1 MGIVYYFGVFIVSAL
16 LLSKA
21 QYQSAKVKRN
31 LFIVLGLL
39 CCSIFAGI
47 RFKVGTDYGTYCLI
61 YNRPEYFRNIEKGFI
76 AIVKMAKL
84 LGNYKWMFFLSAL
97 VTSIFAWLSIIRKDI
112 NYFVAFLIFFICVY
126 AISFNV
132 VRQGIAVSIMMFAI
146 VQLENSKYKYFIL
159 LTILAS
165 LFHSTAVIAGI
176 AYFFLKIIQNFK
188 KGYIVLAILSIGF
201 VFLFQKYYKYIIRF
215 LDKWKIFERIIKYMA
230 YLDTTN
236 TSNKIFIIKLFIFLL
251 CALFAKKII
260 THNEGNRLY
269 FGLFTL
275 EVAVEKLGSISP
287 YFKRMEMY
295 FVFGEIVIVSQLF
308 CVGKNRLTKFWINFL
323 IICFYLLYFSIYAL
337 SGYSNLLPYRI
348 N

>member
-1 MGIVYYFGVFIVSAL
+1 MGLLYYFGAFIISAI

-21 QYQSAKVKRN
+21 QYQSANVKRN
-31 LFIVLGLL
+31 LFIIFGLL

-47 RFKVGTDYGTYCLI
+47 RYKVGTDYGTYCLI

-76 AIVKMAKL
+76 AIVKIAKL

-97 VTSIFAWLSIIRKDI
+97 ITSFFAWMSIIRKDI
-112 NYFVAFLIFFICVY
+112 NHFVAFVIYFLCVY
-126 AISFNV
+126 AISFNA
-132 VRQGIAVSIMMFAI
+132 VRQGIAVSIMMLAF
-146 VQLENSKYKYFIL
+146 VQLENNKYKYFIL

-188 KGYIVLAILSIGF
+188 KGFIVLAILSIGF
-201 VFLFQKYYKYIIRF
+201 LILFSKYFKNIIRF
-215 LDKWKIFERIIKYMA
+215 LEKWKIFERIIKYMD

-236 TSNKIFIIKLFIFLL
+236 TSNKTFIIKLFIFLL
-251 CALFAKKII
+251 CALLAKRLI

-269 FGLFTL
+269 FGLFAL
-275 EVAVEKLGSISP
+275 EVAIEKLGSISP
-287 YFKRMEMY
+287 YFKRMDMY
-295 FVFGEIVIVSQLF
+295 FILGEIVIVSQLF
-308 CVGKNRLTKFWINFL
+308 CVGKNRLTRFWINFL
-323 IICFYLLYFSIYAL
+323 IICFYLLYFSIYVL

-348 N
+348 K